1 MGLDNAGKTTLLYRW
16 LLDEVITTI
25 PTIGFNVETVKHP
38 KGFAFTMWDV
48 GGNHAQKDVAIRR
61 TRVANLAPQ
70 GVIKFDHSI
79 GTTFK
84 ILNSYCSSTTAR
96 IRRGSMSSWIC

>member
-48 GGNHAQKDVAIRR
+48 GGANARKTSQFKSSDSLIRLC
-61 TRVANLAPQ
+61 RV
-70 GVIKFDHSI
+70 
-79 GTTFK
+79 
-84 ILNSYCSSTTAR
+84 
-96 IRRGSMSSWIC
+96 